1 MRQKL
6 PVNSFVW
13 IKDIYQFNEDF
24 VKNYNE
30 ENDEG
35 HFSKL
40 MVSILKNYM
49 NFIMVYH
56 FYLRQ

>member
-6 PVNSFVW
+6 PVNNFVW
-13 IKDIYQFNEDF
+13 IKDTYQFNEDF

-35 HFSKL
+35 NFSKL